1 VLKVRVK
8 LYSVIYKLYMLY
20 LRILLLW
27 IRGWGINIFRLL
39 YPSCRSISPKEV
51 KFRNKPMEYWD
62 RLWGPV
68 WGKVCGST
76 RIIRNYRIY
85 YKYKV
90 WVWNKLV
97 VVISA
102 ALYAC
107 CKVCLAVS
115 TPITNKQHWS
125 FNPSSPI

>member
-1 VLKVRVK
+1 MLKVKVK
-8 LYSVIYKLYMLY
+8 LYFVIYKLYMLY

-27 IRGWGINIFRLL
+27 IRGWDINIFRLL
-39 YPSCRSISPKEV
+39 YQSCRSILPKGVE
-51 KFRNKPMEYWD
+51 FRNKRMEYWD
-62 RLWGPV
+62 QLWV
-68 WGKVCGST
+68 HVLGKVCGSI
-76 RIIRNYRIY
+76 RIIRNYKIY

-97 VVISA
+97 VVISVV
-102 ALYAC
+102 LYAC
-107 CKVCLAVS
+107 SKVCLAVS